1 MNTARADSAARQSV
15 IVVGGGIGGL
25 PRRWRSRARAW
36 RCNCWNRRRG
46 SARSA
51 RALLGPNAFA
61 ALDALGVGARASA
74 PSSPTII
81 MMDAVDA
88 REVVRIDTG
97 EDFRARF
104 GGPYA
109 VIHRADIH
117 LSILEAVRQ
126 EPLIRFHTS
135 TQIADVSQQGGRAE
149 VVDTQGRR
157 YQADAVIGADGVKSV
172 IRQRMVGDPV
182 RVTGHVV
189 YRAVVERD
197 NMPEELRINAPV
209 LWAGPHC
216 HLVTTRAAASN
227 TTWSSPS
234 TAASRRNG
242 ACATAARKKCCR
254 TSRTYTRARTRC
266 WTGPLRGSVATAD
279 REPVEHWGQGRVT
292 LLGDAAHPMTQYMAQ
307 GACMALEDAVTL
319 GEAVRACGHDLEAA
333 FRRYESVRIPRSAR
347 VVWSTREMG
356 RLSRARRRTHRAQFA
371 VDRPQPVPVPGRVA
385 MALRLESGAMPRG
398 THPAIEN
405 RHRRRRHEARI
416 DPRRRPHCRNTRRQR
431 VPTRRPPCRRVGRH
445 AAGAVRARRRR
456 AAKPVD
462 IGFIGTLSTPAGYI
476 GEDERDAFMLAV
488 QEGGGKLG
496 GCRSTCASRMTRSP
510 ANAKQSA
517 DRMVQS
523 GVRLFTGVNFRTCWP
538 QSRPPCSMPAASTS
552 A

>member
-25 PRRWRSRARAW
+25 AAALALTRQGVEVQLLEQASRIGEIGA
-36 RCNCWNRRRG
+36 G
-46 SARSA
+46 IK
-51 RALLGPNAFA
+51 LGPNAFA
-61 ALDALGVGARASA
+61 ALDALGVGRAARERAVF
-74 PSSPTII
+74 TDHII

-216 HLVTTRAAASN
+216 HLVHYTARRPAIQPGRHLPQPRA
-227 TTWSSPS
+227 
-234 TAASRRNG
+234 G
-242 ACATAARKKCCR
+242 GMG
-254 TSRTYTRARTRC
+254 RARRQQGRSAVVLPGHTPAPAPDA
-266 WTGPLRGSVATAD
+266 GPAHFVEALATAD

-398 THPAIEN
+398 PIQ
-405 RHRRRRHEARI
+405 
-416 DPRRRPHCRNTRRQR
+416 P
-431 VPTRRPPCRRVGRH
+431 
-445 AAGAVRARRRR
+445 
-456 AAKPVD
+456 
-462 IGFIGTLSTPAGYI
+462 
-476 GEDERDAFMLAV
+476 
-488 QEGGGKLG
+488 
-496 GCRSTCASRMTRSP
+496 
-510 ANAKQSA
+510 
-517 DRMVQS
+517 
-523 GVRLFTGVNFRTCWP
+523 
-538 QSRPPCSMPAASTS
+538 
-552 A
+552 